1 MSVIGWIRPRIHLV
15 RGIPDAWDFIST
27 EVIPRLLAERGPHDP
42 VRVWSAGC
50 ASGQEAYT
58 LAMVLAEA
66 LGPEAFR
73 QRVKI
78 YATDV
83 DEEALTEAR
92 TRLTRPEPS
101 RVCRDTLMYLNPET
115 QRNMLGRLHFALGP
129 QGTLF
134 LGHAEMLLSHS
145 ERFTPLNL
153 KDPIFRKAIGSHTG
167 VERYNPT
174 AACPTH
180 LPMPAEPPSQL
191 PDEALSSPLLKCP
204 PVGRLRH
211 RQSDLFRNAC
221 SGKQTKSS
229 RLRV

>member
-1 MSVIGWIRPRIHLV
+1 MPA
-15 RGIPDAWDFIST
+15 D
-27 EVIPRLLAERGPHDP
+27 LLARYFEQVNGRYIFHKDLRRAVIFGRNDLVKDAPIS
-42 VRVWSAGC
+42 RVD
-50 ASGQEAYT
+50 
-58 LAMVLAEA
+58 LL
-66 LGPEAFR
+66 
-73 QRVKI
+73 
-78 YATDV
+78 
-83 DEEALTEAR
+83 
-92 TRLTRPEPS
+92 
-101 RVCRDTLMYLNPET
+101 VCRDTLMYLNPET

-134 LGHAEMLLSHS
+134 LGHAEMLLNQS

-191 PDEALSSPLLKCP
+191 PEEALSSPLLKCP